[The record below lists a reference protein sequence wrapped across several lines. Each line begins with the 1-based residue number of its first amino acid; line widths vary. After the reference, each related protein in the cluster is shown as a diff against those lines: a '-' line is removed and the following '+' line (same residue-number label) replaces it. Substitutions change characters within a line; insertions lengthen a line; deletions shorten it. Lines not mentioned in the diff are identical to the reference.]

1 MAGYGTTR
9 QFAALHQFG
18 RFWSE
23 ADMPRPRA
31 AYRSDAIDP
40 KRT

>member
-1 MAGYGTTR
+1 LAQRDSSWRCINSVASGG
-9 QFAALHQFG
+9 
-18 RFWSE
+18 E

-40 KRT
+40 KRS